1 MAGKLKILLILL
13 LIFPGK
19 KLFAGTGSATDG
31 LLSFLVLLGFL
42 LFLLGM
48 VHLAERVKARY
59 RKFISG
65 IGIDDLLIH

>member
-19 KLFAGTGSATDG
+19 KLLAGTGSASDG

-48 VHLAERVKARY
+48 VHLAERVKTRF
-59 RKFISG
+59 RKFMHE

>member
-1 MAGKLKILLILL
+1 MEKKIRIFLILL

-19 KLFAGTGSATDG
+19 KLWAGTGSASDG

-48 VHLAERVKARY
+48 VHLAERVKARF
-59 RKFISG
+59 RKFINE

>member
-1 MAGKLKILLILL
+1 MGKKPGILWILL

-19 KLFAGTGSATDG
+19 KLWAGTGNASDG

-48 VHLAERVKARY
+48 VHRAESLKTRY
-59 RKFISG
+59 RKFMDE

>member
-19 KLFAGTGSATDG
+19 KLWAGTGNASDG

-48 VHLAERVKARY
+48 VHLAERVKARF
-59 RKFISG
+59 RKFMHE
-65 IGIDDLLIH
+65 IGIEDLLIP